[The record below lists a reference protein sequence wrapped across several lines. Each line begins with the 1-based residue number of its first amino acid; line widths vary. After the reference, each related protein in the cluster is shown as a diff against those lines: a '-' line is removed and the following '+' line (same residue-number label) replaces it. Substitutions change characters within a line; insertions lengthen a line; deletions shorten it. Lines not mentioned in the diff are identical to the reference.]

1 MSIVS
6 VEHKNYEITQNHLSH
21 CSAERNP
28 GGTFGHWA
36 ADHDHSSQK
45 KTDKVKPYVLKTCPV
60 SDEKLG
66 GDMGQP
72 YLFTYQD
79 REIKLCCK
87 SCLKDFKK
95 DPKKYLKKIEEA
107 EKKAKK

>member
-1 MSIVS
+1 MKSLKTISLTVL
-6 VEHKNYEITQNHLSH
+6 LSGIL
-21 CSAERNP
+21 AAP
-28 GGTFGHWA
+28 LATWA